1 MIVFSATDQPAYG
14 YSCDG
19 DGVELYSVPKDQQTS
34 ANNTALGT
42 SLEVS
47 EGHTAS
53 LDASLESSV
62 DGLELYASNPTD
74 ECDDNDISLHVNDD
88 SIEIVESSGD
98 VLPDIEQASCSIEV
112 DYHTG
117 PHFERESSVGSYNPN
132 NSLIPVGVIDNTEEE
147 ENDEKGISVINF
159 IARREA
165 WDDIEETKYDDDRDE
180 ENGSETWSEKDQV
193 GEKARRRPRL
203 LGFLAIA
210 LLMVVGA
217 IVALAVGLLA
227 NRSKDGVSAETDSTA
242 SLPETGIFGEQPIV
256 ETIFEERPGDVQSE
270 APASDESSSVPTDQS
285 TSPSGEQPVDDVQ
298 SDTPVSYESA
308 SDESSTV
315 PTDQP
320 TSPSGQQLH
329 VHVVDEELPPQTKED
344 LFIYPNAPSS
354 TIPDHI
360 AHVIHIVVDGLRPD
374 YMNGPNFDRLKS
386 EGACTLNARHDWA
399 SSQTLPNHIGMFV
412 GLVVADHGYKEDLDN
427 GGQLINP
434 ATGQGFENIFDL
446 VKDAGGTTA
455 FFGSKEKFA
464 LFDRS
469 WPIDTFVF
477 QKRGMFLIPLF
488 LEDMNSKMYNYAFLH
503 IRNPD
508 RAGHKDSGGATAP
521 VYSAEVAEADA
532 YLGQVFDLVES
543 NSELLDNTAIV
554 LTADHGFADVGN
566 HADRAMLD
574 NYRIPFCTHGPG
586 VIPGTDLIKFNSH
599 ENGGVVVD
607 PGTSRGQEGDRII
620 RNSYSG
626 VLSAD
631 WLGLRPS
638 TGAFSDRFVRYR

>member
-19 DGVELYSVPKDQQTS
+19 DGVELYSVPKDEQTGVS
-34 ANNTALGT
+34 NIALDT

-47 EGHTAS
+47 EGHTAQ
-53 LDASLESSV
+53 LDTSLESSV
-62 DGLELYASNPTD
+62 DDLYLYSSNPTD
-74 ECDDNDISLHVNDD
+74 ECDDNDISLRVNDD
-88 SIEIVESSGD
+88 SVEIVDSSTD
-98 VLPDIEQASCSIEV
+98 VFPDIEQASCDIEV

-117 PHFERESSVGSYNPN
+117 PLIARESSVGSYDAN
-132 NSLIPVGVIDNTEEE
+132 NNAPIPVGVIDHTVEEE
-147 ENDEKGISVINF
+147 KDDKGISVMSF
-159 IARREA
+159 MARREA
-165 WDDIEETKYDDDRDE
+165 WDDFGETKDDTGDE
-180 ENGSETWSEKDQV
+180 ENGSDTWSENDGK
-193 GEKARRRPRL
+193 KARRRPRR

-210 LLMVVGA
+210 LLMVLGA
-217 IVALAVGLLA
+217 IIALAVGLLT
-227 NRSKDGVSAETDSTA
+227 NRPKRGVGSATDSTA
-242 SLPETGIFGEQPIV
+242 SVPESGVFGEQPSE
-256 ETIFEERPGDVQSE
+256 ETIFEERPRDVQSDAPVTE
-270 APASDESSSVPTDQS
+270 DPASDESSTM
-285 TSPSGEQPVDDVQ
+285 
-298 SDTPVSYESA
+298 
-308 SDESSTV
+308 

-320 TSPSGQQLH
+320 FSPSEHQPT
-329 VHVVDEELPPQTKED
+329 DEDRSPETKEEL
-344 LFIYPNAPSS
+344 FVYPNAPPS

-399 SSQTLPNHIGMFV
+399 SSQTLPNHIGMFS
-412 GLVVADHGYKEDLDN
+412 GLTIADHGYKEDLDN

-434 ATGQGFENIFDL
+434 TTGQGFENIFDL

-455 FFGSKEKFA
+455 FFGSKEKFE
-464 LFDRS
+464 LFNRS

-477 QKRGMFLIPLF
+477 QKRGMILVPMF

-521 VYSAEVAEADA
+521 VYSVEVAEADA
-532 YLGQVFDLVES
+532 YLGHVFDLIEN
-543 NSELLDNTAIV
+543 NSELRGNTAIV
-554 LTADHGFADVGN
+554 LTADHGFADTGN
-566 HADRAMLD
+566 HADRAMLE
-574 NYRIPFCTHGPG
+574 NYKIPFCTRGPG
-586 VIPGTDLIKFNSH
+586 VIPGTDLIKFNSR

-626 VLSAD
+626 ILSAD